1 MSEELEFPVL
11 DGLLAQ
17 HIDQGAAI
25 KRRKQEYCLVAVDGE
40 VLAYG
45 ATISSMLSDLIL
57 RDA

>member
-1 MSEELEFPVL
+1 MSEELQFPVL

-17 HIDQGAAI
+17 HIEQGARI
-25 KRRKQEYCLVAVDGE
+25 KKHDNEWRLTAVDGE

-45 ATISSMLSDLIL
+45 ATISWMLSDLIL